1 MLTLPMRQ
9 YCLCIMLLLLSVS
22 TGFAQ
27 DIHWSQVNRQPLY
40 QNPGNTGLFNGDIRL
55 TGNYKDQWRNVSVP
69 FSTVAIGV
77 DGKWAQRGLNWGGLL
92 FYDQVGDG
100 KFQTVELQFSLAK
113 QLKLTSDSVHCLST
127 GIQLGMNHRQVNMDK
142 FYFDNQF
149 DGIVFDPTLP
159 TQENFIS
166 DARTN
171 ISVAAGAVY
180 TWNRAIDEQLTVGL
194 GSFNLTRPN
203 QGFYG
208 QKVQRDIRLSL
219 FGSYNK
225 PLNSDWS
232 LIPGLSFN
240 IQGKYRELV
249 LGSQARYTLINKLGV
264 YRAVDG
270 GIWFRNRDAVI
281 VRAGVAIQNWSFAL
295 SYDTNIS
302 KLVPASR
309 LRGGLELSVHYIITR
324 FRPQNVIHRICP
336 DYI

>member
-1 MLTLPMRQ
+1 MHRL
-9 YCLCIMLLLLSVS
+9 CLHILLLLLSAAP
-22 TGFAQ
+22 GLAQ

-69 FSTVAIGV
+69 FSTVAAGI
-77 DGKWAQRGLNWGGLL
+77 DGKWAKRGLSWGGLL

-100 KFQTVELQFSLAK
+100 KFQTVELQLSLAK
-113 QLKLTSDSVHCLST
+113 QLKLTSDSVHCLSA
-127 GIQLGMNHRQVNMDK
+127 GLQLGMNHRQVNMDK

-149 DGIVFDPTLP
+149 DGIVFDPSLP

-166 DARTN
+166 DSRTN
-171 ISVAAGAVY
+171 AAVAAGAVY
-180 TWNRAIDEQLTVGL
+180 TWNRAIGEQLTVGL

-219 FGSYNK
+219 FGSYIK
-225 PLNSDWS
+225 PLNSDWA
-232 LIPGLSFN
+232 IVPGLSFN

-249 LGSQARYTLINKLGV
+249 LGSQARYTLINRMGV

-270 GIWFRNRDAVI
+270 GLWFRNRDAVI
-281 VRAGVAIQNWSFAL
+281 VRAGIAIQNWSFAL

-309 LRGGLELSVHYIITR
+309 LRGGLELSIHYIITR